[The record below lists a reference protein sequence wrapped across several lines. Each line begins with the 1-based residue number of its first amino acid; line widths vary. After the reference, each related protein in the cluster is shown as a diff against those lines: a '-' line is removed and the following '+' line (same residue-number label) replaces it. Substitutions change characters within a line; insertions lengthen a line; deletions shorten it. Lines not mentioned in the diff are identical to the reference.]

1 MSIDVIDPGDDWN
14 DEERQIRA
22 RQMAMYS
29 ANALAVGR
37 EVARKYILFPDL
49 KKVLAAFDRA
59 YQLSRELGIPQGLL
73 LNGPPGSS
81 KTSVVDYFIKSL
93 PPMPDVVD
101 GFGALYL
108 RLRPG
113 ASAGFIVS
121 QLLSALRHPF
131 TNVRAERVATMRDI
145 AFEAMEHKGTRMVF
159 VDEAQCLALRGRGR
173 VSDDRD
179 SSAGNLLREMMD
191 RGKVALGILADL
203 RLQSLDHVDAALADR
218 CKARITLTHFDNDAI
233 WAAFVLEL
241 SRIKAI
247 DMTLLAE
254 PAVRAATHAATLGCR
269 RAVKRLVTEAVLIAV
284 DAGSG
289 RVRLEHLQLAFRRTS
304 GPGDVLPNPY
314 GNA

>member
-14 DEERQIRA
+14 EEERQIRA

-29 ANALAVGR
+29 VKALAVGR

-49 KKVLAAFDRA
+49 KTVLAAFDRA

-159 VDEAQCLALRGRGR
+159 IDEAQCLALRGRGR

-179 SSAGNLLREMMD
+179 SSAGNLLRELMD
-191 RGKVALGILADL
+191 RGKVAIGILADL

-218 CKARITLTHFDNDAI
+218 VTARITLSHFDNDAI
-233 WAAFVLEL
+233 WAAFVAEL
-241 SRIKAI
+241 ARIKAI

-284 DAGSG
+284 DAGSN
-289 RVRLEHLQLAFRRTS
+289 RVRLEHLQLAFRRTN
-304 GPGDVLPNPY
+304 GPSDVLPNPY
-314 GNA
+314 GSA